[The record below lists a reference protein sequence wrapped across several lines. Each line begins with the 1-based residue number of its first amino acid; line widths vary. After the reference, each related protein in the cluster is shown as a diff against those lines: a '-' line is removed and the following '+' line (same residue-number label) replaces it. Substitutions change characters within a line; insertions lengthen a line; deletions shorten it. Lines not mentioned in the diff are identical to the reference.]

1 MIKFF
6 RRIRRDL
13 VERGSMRKYAF
24 YAIGEVVLV
33 VVGILIAL
41 QINNANEQR
50 LQRDREVGF
59 LENLRSDSEINLAEL
74 NSFLAIRK
82 DRIASAEQMVRY
94 FDGEPVE
101 KLEDFV
107 YHNIHVQLWQKF
119 YQNNN
124 TYQELVNSG
133 NLGILSNASI
143 KGALL
148 DLELLYK
155 KMKSDEDHMRF
166 DFEGYVF
173 TPFFDT
179 IDLDPMT
186 KSYVYTATDGQ
197 GGAKVPISREDVDK
211 LLKDMRFKNGF
222 VLAIYMNTVINVKFE
237 ELIAK
242 TKHLVELIDREI
254 TGTE

>member
-1 MIKFF
+1 MK
-6 RRIRRDL
+6 
-13 VERGSMRKYAF
+13 KYAL

-33 VVGILIAL
+33 VIGILIAL
-41 QINNANEQR
+41 QINNANEHR
-50 LQRDREVGF
+50 LQREREVGF
-59 LENLRSDSEINLAEL
+59 LENLRSDSKINLAEL
-74 NSFLAIRK
+74 NSFLVMRK

-124 TYQELVNSG
+124 TYQEPVNSG
-133 NLGILSNASI
+133 NLGILSNSSI

-197 GGAKVPISREDVDK
+197 SGAQAPISREDVDK
-211 LLKDMRFKNGF
+211 LLNDMRFKNGF
-222 VLAIYMNTVINVKFE
+222 VLAIYMYNVINTRFE
-237 ELIAK
+237 ELTSK
-242 TKHLVELIDREI
+242 TEHLIELIDNEI
-254 TGTE
+254 SGTP

>member
-1 MIKFF
+1 M
-6 RRIRRDL
+6 
-13 VERGSMRKYAF
+13 SKYAL
-24 YAIGEVVLV
+24 YAVGEVVLV

-50 LQRDREVGF
+50 LQREREVGF
-59 LENLRSDSEINLAEL
+59 LENLRDDSEINLAEL
-74 NSFLAIRK
+74 NKFLVTRK
-82 DRIASAEQMVRY
+82 ARIASAEQMVRY
-94 FDGEPVE
+94 FEGEPVE

-133 NLGILSNASI
+133 NLGILSNAAI
-143 KGALL
+143 KRELL

-186 KSYVYTATDGQ
+186 KSFVYTATGGQ
-197 GGAKVPISREDVDK
+197 SGAQVPISREDVDK

-222 VLAIYMNTVINVKFE
+222 VLAIYMNNVINAKFE
-237 ELIAK
+237 ELI
-242 TKHLVELIDREI
+242 TRTEHLVELINNEI
-254 TGTE
+254 VGTP